1 MDFEEVVKNR
11 YSCRSYSD
19 KKVDKETIRKLLT
32 MANGAPSAA
41 NGQNRQFVVITG
53 EADREWLGKMNN
65 QEYMAEAPVDILV
78 TTKLSQETVEDYL
91 KSLAEWEMTING
103 VDPKKVKVDK
113 TLENEVRE
121 MKYKWMMS
129 DAAAAVEN
137 LLLAATSMGLATCW
151 IGIMDFEGVRKRF
164 NLPQEIVPVC
174 IVTLGHEKE
183 KPKFKTP
190 RKPIDELI
198 HRERW

>member
-1 MDFEEVVKNR
+1 MDFEAVVKNR

-19 KKVDKETIRKLLT
+19 KKVDKEIITKLLT
-32 MANGAPSAA
+32 MANLAPSAA
-41 NGQNRQFVVITG
+41 NGQNRQFVVVTDKT
-53 EADREWLGKMNN
+53 DRDWLGKMNN
-65 QEYMAEAPVDILV
+65 QEYLAEAPVDILV

-91 KSLAEWEMTING
+91 KSLAEWEMTVNG
-103 VDPKKVKVDK
+103 VDPKEVKVDV

-164 NLPQEIVPVC
+164 NIPEGYVPVC
-174 IVTLGHEKE
+174 IITLGYEKE
-183 KPKFKTP
+183 KPKYRSK
-190 RKPIDELI
+190 RKEIGELV
-198 HRERW
+198 HWEKW